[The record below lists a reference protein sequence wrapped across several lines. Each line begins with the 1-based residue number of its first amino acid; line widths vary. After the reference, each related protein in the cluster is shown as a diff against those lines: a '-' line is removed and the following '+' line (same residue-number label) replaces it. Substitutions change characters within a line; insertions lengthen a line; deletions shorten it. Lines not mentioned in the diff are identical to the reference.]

1 MCFLTRKDRRIRNL
15 KAMVINREKLIEDQ
29 ALLIESLR
37 NIINSLE
44 EDLKAT
50 KEASF
55 EATKKERKTRT
66 RAKKEA
72 SK

>member
-15 KAMVINREKLIEDQ
+15 KAMVINRDKLIEDQ
-29 ALLIESLR
+29 AILIESLR
-37 NIINSLE
+37 EIINSLE